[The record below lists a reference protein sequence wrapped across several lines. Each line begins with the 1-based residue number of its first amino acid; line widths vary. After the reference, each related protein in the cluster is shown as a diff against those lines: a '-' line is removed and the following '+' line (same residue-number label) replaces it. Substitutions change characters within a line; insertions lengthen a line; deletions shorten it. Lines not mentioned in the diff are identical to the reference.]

1 MAVVGASGCGKST
14 LLRLILGLDDAHDGS
29 ITLGGA
35 PVLGTSPDRGIVFQD
50 HRLFPWLNVA
60 QNIAVGLRNAPR
72 SASEKRELVAEHIA
86 LVGLEG
92 FEQSYPHQISGG
104 MAQRVA
110 IARGL
115 VNRPRVLLLDEPFGA
130 LDALTRARLQTEL
143 QRIWQKERI
152 TMILVTHDVEEAVY
166 LGDRVV
172 IMQPRPGRIR
182 RIVDV
187 PLPHARNRSD
197 PRFIRLRDDVL
208 SDFLEPDGAPPTTAR
223 RWAAPPARWR
233 RRRWPRCAWPGRPP
247 QRSPLIRLGT
257 PRHDPPS
264 APDQARRLPDA
275 DGHHIAAWRHPG
287 AQADAAV
294 NFRHYVDLARRAEA
308 AKFDAIFL
316 ADAVGVRNTD
326 LPSLSRTARSDHFEP
341 LTLLSALA
349 AVTEK
354 IGLIA
359 TVSTTY
365 NEPYHVAR
373 KFASLDQISGGRS
386 GWNLVTS
393 SGQGEAQNFSLD
405 EHVEHAQLHARG

>member
-1 MAVVGASGCGKST
+1 MAQDNSLDLELQSVGKRYPSAQAEGGVLQVLTGVDLAIPAGQFVSIVGASGCGKST
-14 LLRLILGLDDAHDGS
+14 LLRLILGLDDAYEGA
-29 ITLGGA
+29 ITLGGQ
-35 PVLGTSPDRGIVFQD
+35 PVRGTSPERGIVFQD

-60 QNIAVGLRNAPR
+60 QNIGVGLRNANLP
-72 SASEKRELVAEHIA
+72 ASEKRDRVAEHIA

-208 SDFLEPDGAPPTTAR
+208 SDFLEPDGAPADDS
-223 RWAAPPARWR
+223 PP
-233 RRRWPRCAWPGRPP
+233 
-247 QRSPLIRLGT
+247 LGV
-257 PRHDPPS
+257 
-264 APDQARRLPDA
+264 DA
-275 DGHHIAAWRHPG
+275 NA
-287 AQADAAV
+287 
-294 NFRHYVDLARRAEA
+294 
-308 AKFDAIFL
+308 
-316 ADAVGVRNTD
+316 GVPA
-326 LPSLSRTARSDHFEP
+326 LPSL
-341 LTLLSALA
+341 
-349 AVTEK
+349 
-354 IGLIA
+354 
-359 TVSTTY
+359 
-365 NEPYHVAR
+365 
-373 KFASLDQISGGRS
+373 ASLRMA
-386 GWNLVTS
+386 W
-393 SGQGEAQNFSLD
+393 
-405 EHVEHAQLHARG
+405 